1 MIKLN
6 IVYYVLLLFLISCKS
21 SDDKALNKFEQ
32 INDSLTLLK
41 VENSNNNFLINEK
54 RFITALKDSLNKAD
68 SSGESFI
75 VVEKLIVNSNGEK
88 LWNYMKRVDS
98 FKKNNK
104 DEFLINKDRWLKTY
118 FYQTRTIQAV
128 TILSKFINEI
138 DNLQKKGVN

>member
-1 MIKLN
+1 
-6 IVYYVLLLFLISCKS
+6 
-21 SDDKALNKFEQ
+21 
-32 INDSLTLLK
+32 
-41 VENSNNNFLINEK
+41 
-54 RFITALKDSLNKAD
+54 
-68 SSGESFI
+68 
-75 VVEKLIVNSNGEK
+75 
-88 LWNYMKRVDS
+88 MKRVDS